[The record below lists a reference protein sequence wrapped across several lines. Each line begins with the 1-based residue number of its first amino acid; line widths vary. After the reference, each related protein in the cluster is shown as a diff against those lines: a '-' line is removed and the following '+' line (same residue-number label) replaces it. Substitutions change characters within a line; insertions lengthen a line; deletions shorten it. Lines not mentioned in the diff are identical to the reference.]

1 MTLEEKLKS
10 ARQIHNAIRNTYL
23 ETEKTPTEIVA
34 AEPLFDK
41 WEPGKYETGDIRRHG
56 DQIWNCVQPHDNAN
70 NPDIEPGKS
79 PAQWA
84 PFHTTDS
91 EYAKPYIQPQGAH
104 DAYMT
109 GEVCIWEEK
118 IYRCKADNTV
128 WSPADYPDN
137 WEEVV

>member
-41 WEPGKYETGDIRRHG
+41 WEPGKYEAGDIRRHG

-104 DAYMT
+104 DVYMT

-128 WSPADYPDN
+128 WSPADYPNN